1 MNLKMSVLRGIYTYG
16 YDKPSYIQNKVIE
29 PMSSGKDI
37 IAESQSGTGKTGA
50 FVISILQQIDEL
62 DSNVQALVLSPTR
75 ELAQQIGTV
84 ITGIGKYTNIKS
96 QTFIGGTSL
105 KADIKLLVEGVQIV
119 VGTPGRIIDLIEK
132 KFLNLKFLRTF
143 VLDEADEM
151 LSRGF
156 LTAVNQIQSHFPSNV
171 QKAVFSATLR
181 NKEILSLLEKNLVDP
196 VKIIIS
202 NEIKDE
208 PCSIEEIQQFYLK
221 TTKETQMETLISLYK
236 TLEVSQTFI
245 YCNNNSVVD
254 FLSLEL
260 KLKGFSVSSI
270 HCDYSQHEREKQL
283 RNFRTGATRIL
294 VTSDLLS
301 RGIDICSVE
310 LVINYDMPRNDEIYI
325 HRIGRTG
332 RFGKRGMAITFV
344 MEGTDELTR
353 ILGIEQV
360 NNTKILEF
368 GFDRKPSIS

>member
-1 MNLKMSVLRGIYTYG
+1 MNLKMSILRGIYTYG
-16 YDKPSYIQNKVIE
+16 YDKPSFIQNKVIV

-50 FVISILQQIDEL
+50 FVISILQQIEEL
-62 DSNVQALVLSPTR
+62 DLNVQALILSPTR

-84 ITGIGKYTNIKS
+84 ISGIGKYTSIKS

-105 KADIKLLVEGVQIV
+105 KADIKFLIEGVQIV
-119 VGTPGRIIDLIEK
+119 VGTPGRILDLIEK
-132 KFLNLKFLRTF
+132 KFLNLKSLRTF

-156 LTAVNQIQSHFPSNV
+156 LTAVNQIQSYFPSKV

-181 NKEILSLLEKNLVDP
+181 NKDILNLLEDNLIDP

-202 NEIKDE
+202 NESSE
-208 PCSIEEIQQFYLK
+208 EQSNIEDIRQFYLK
-221 TTKETQMETLISLYK
+221 TTKDSKLSTLIRLYK

-245 YCNNNSVVD
+245 YCNNNSDVD

-260 KLKGFSVSSI
+260 KLKGFSVSPI
-270 HCDYSQHEREKQL
+270 HCDYSQHERDKQL
-283 RNFRTGATRIL
+283 RSFRTGATRIL
-294 VTSDLLS
+294 VTSDLLA

-310 LVINYDMPRNDEIYI
+310 LVINYDMPRSDEIYI

-332 RFGKRGMAITFV
+332 RFGKRGTAISFV
-344 MEGTDELTR
+344 TEGSEELTR
-353 ILGIEQV
+353 ILGIEQI

-368 GFDRKPSIS
+368 SFDRELSIS